1 MMHRYEVLMLAV
13 PEITQ
18 DETKSIEKQ
27 IDSVVRQSNGS
38 LISFERWGKY
48 KLSYPVDRNDYGIY
62 FLARFE
68 TDKAETALNEISSL
82 FKIRLNNI
90 VMRNMLTKLEPNQ
103 SLAYQRPKSL
113 EDAPETTNS
122 RGFMDERKKIEGLIS
137 AVDGKKGQVTDIDF
151 EEMEEDTEFDDQ
163 E

>member
-1 MMHRYEVLMLAV
+1 MMQRYEVLMLAV

-27 IDSVVRQSNGS
+27 IDSAVRSANGS

-48 KLSYPVDRNDYGIY
+48 KLSFPVNRNDYGIY

-68 TDKAETALNEISSL
+68 TPKVEETLNEVSSL
-82 FKIRLNNI
+82 FKIKLNNI
-90 VMRNMLTKLEPNQ
+90 VMRNMLSKLEPNQ
-103 SLAYQRPKSL
+103 PLAYQRPKSL
-113 EDAPETTNS
+113 EDAPEATTT

-137 AVDGKKGQVTDIDF
+137 AVDAKTKSSTTEDF
-151 EEMEEDTEFDDQ
+151 EENEDTDFDQ